1 IKNGEGVFGLRRAF
15 QQAGAKTVIMSLW
28 AVNDDATQ
36 KLMSSFYS
44 NWVTGMTKRVAFSNA
59 QQEVRKQFPEPY
71 FWGAFVMV
79 GE

>member
-1 IKNGEGVFGLRRAF
+1 
-15 QQAGAKTVIMSLW
+15 MSLW
-28 AVNDDATQ
+28 EVNDEATQ

-44 NWVTGMTKRVAFSNA
+44 KWVTGIPKREAFSQA

-71 FWGAFVMV
+71 YWGAFVMV